1 MKTRITMGLMG
12 LTLAGCSTTLPTNDR
27 VQVIEK
33 NCAVILSESANAE
46 QRQNA
51 YNQLIES
58 YGERYVDANNPKQSA
73 SWNLFRQSVIHDESG
88 QLTREFIE
96 VSDWGCANGNY
107 LEEMRLFVEE
117 IQASAQK

>member
-1 MKTRITMGLMG
+1 MG
-12 LTLAGCSTTLPTNDR
+12 LTLAGCSTTSLTNDQ

-46 QRQNA
+46 QRKNA
-51 YNQLIES
+51 YKKLIES
-58 YGERYVDANNPKQSA
+58 YGERYVDANNIKQST
-73 SWNLFRQSVIHDESG
+73 SWDLFRQNTIYDENG

-107 LEEMRLFVEE
+107 LEEVHLYVEE
-117 IQASAQK
+117 AQTSGL

>member
-1 MKTRITMGLMG
+1 ML
-12 LTLAGCSTTLPTNDR
+12 NDAAN
-27 VQVIEK
+27 QWP
-33 NCAVILSESANAE
+33 SADHRKKLRCDTEWSGKLRN

-58 YGERYVDANNPKQSA
+58 YGERYVDANNPKQSTN
-73 SWNLFRQSVIHDESG
+73 WDLFRQNVIHDENG

-107 LEEMRLFVEE
+107 LEEVHLFVEE
-117 IQASAQK
+117 AQTSGL